1 LLYTSV
7 LGFVACHTT
16 SKTLGVVPCEQNWA
30 AVRNIQTGKRVHL
43 GGESVEKHAV
53 LYASALINDAGV
65 KRKEKESLET
75 SAPNALFCDEDL
87 K

>member
-1 LLYTSV
+1 M
-7 LGFVACHTT
+7 
-16 SKTLGVVPCEQNWA
+16 N
-30 AVRNIQTGKRVHL
+30 L
-43 GGESVEKHAV
+43 GGESVEKRAV

-75 SAPNALFCDEDL
+75 SGPNALFCDEDL